1 MRNKQ
6 NGMTFLGFM
15 VIGVLAGML
24 VFAGLRL
31 TPVYLEYMKIVSVLD
46 GAKNEFDG
54 TAVELAMLR
63 RSIQR
68 RFDIEAVTIIRVQDI
83 HLSASGT
90 GGYILRVK
98 YEHKAPYI
106 ANINFVVDFS
116 KTVEIV
122 R

>member
-6 NGMTFLGFM
+6 NGMTFLGFL
-15 VIGVLAGML
+15 VIGMLAGML

-46 GAKNEFDG
+46 GAKKEFDG
-54 TAVELAMLR
+54 TPVELQMLR

-68 RFDIEAVTIIRVQDI
+68 RFDVEAVTIIRVQDI
-83 HLSASGT
+83 HLSKSDT

-98 YEHKAPYI
+98 YAHKAPYI

>member
-1 MRNKQ
+1 MRNRQ
-6 NGMTFLGFM
+6 NGMTFLGIL
-15 VIGVLAGML
+15 VIGMLAGML
-24 VFAGLRL
+24 VFAALRL

-46 GAKNEFDG
+46 GAKKEFDG
-54 TAVELAMLR
+54 TAVDLATLR

-68 RFDIEAVTIIRVQDI
+68 RFDIEAVTIIRIRDI
-83 HLSASGT
+83 QLSKSDT

>member
-6 NGMTFLGFM
+6 HGMTFLGFL
-15 VIGVLAGML
+15 VIAVLAGML

-46 GAKNEFDG
+46 GAKKEFDG
-54 TAVELAMLR
+54 TPVDLATLR

-68 RFDIEAVTIIRVQDI
+68 RFDVEAVTIIRVQDI
-83 HLSASGT
+83 HLSKSDT

-98 YEHKAPYI
+98 YVHRAPYI
-106 ANINFVVDFS
+106 ANINFVVDFA

>member
-6 NGMTFLGFM
+6 NGMTFLGFL
-15 VIGVLAGML
+15 VIGMLAGML

-54 TAVELAMLR
+54 TPVELQMLR

-68 RFDIEAVTIIRVQDI
+68 RFDVEAVTIILFSRPHD
-83 HLSASGT
+83 S
-90 GGYILRVK
+90 
-98 YEHKAPYI
+98 KA
-106 ANINFVVDFS
+106 
-116 KTVEIV
+116 V
-122 R
+122 RPPGNSSSSRS

>member
-6 NGMTFLGFM
+6 HGMTFLGFL
-15 VIGVLAGML
+15 VIAVLAGML

-54 TAVELAMLR
+54 TPVDLATLR

-68 RFDIEAVTIIRVQDI
+68 RFDVEAVTIIRVQDI
-83 HLSASGT
+83 HLSKSDT

-98 YEHKAPYI
+98 YVHRAPYI
-106 ANINFVVDFS
+106 ANINFVVDFA